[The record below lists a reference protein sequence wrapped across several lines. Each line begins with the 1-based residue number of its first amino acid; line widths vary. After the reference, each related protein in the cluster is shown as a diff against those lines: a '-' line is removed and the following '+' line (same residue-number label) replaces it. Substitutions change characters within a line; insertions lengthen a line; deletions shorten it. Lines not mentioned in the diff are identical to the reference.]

1 MSSMEINN
9 VLAQMRTM
17 SLQATSNVQEVA
29 APASTTSF
37 SSMLKDSIESVNQ
50 VQQQAGALSTAFSRG
65 ETDASLAEVMVSL
78 QKANLSFQTTV
89 QVRNKLVEAY
99 KDVMRMTM

>member
-1 MSSMEINN
+1 MSSVEINN

-17 SLQATSNVQEVA
+17 SLQATSSVTEA
-29 APASTTSF
+29 SAPTSASF

-50 VQQQAGALSTAFSRG
+50 IQQQAGSLSTAFAKG
-65 ETDASLAEVMVSL
+65 ESDVSLAEVMISL